1 MNITKCGYCGYLLLG
16 LILLNINLRSQYRMN
31 NNYAITEK
39 SLQDFYNRISS
50 RIRSGFIVKE
60 KNDKLP
66 FAILT
71 REPKIVNH
79 SFNLVLCCLTFGLW
93 SIIWIY
99 QTLSYGREKRILI
112 SIDEDGKAFEERCY

>member
-1 MNITKCGYCGYLLLG
+1 MLLG

-31 NNYAITEK
+31 NNYVITEK

-112 SIDEDGKAFEERCY
+112 SIDEDGKTFEETCY

>member
-1 MNITKCGYCGYLLLG
+1 MTKCWYCSNLLLG

-31 NNYAITEK
+31 NNYVITEK